1 MANVCVGNGS
11 DDVLAVAFQSFFNS
25 EKPIVYPDLTYSFYP
40 VWCSLFGIKYKNYPV
55 GDDFRINPE
64 DYKEKNGGV
73 VIPNPNAPTSLG
85 EGLDFVEKILDYN
98 QDSDVIIDEAYVDFG
113 GTSSIP
119 LIDKYDNLVVTRT
132 FSKSRAMAGLRI
144 GYAISN
150 KTLIKALNDVK
161 YSFNSYT
168 MNRPSIMLGIE
179 SIKDDEYFK
188 ETIDKIINTRERFVN
203 EIEKLGF
210 TCPKSSANFVFATH
224 KSIPAKEIFDEAR
237 KNNIYFRYFNK
248 PRIDNYL
255 RISIGTDDEM
265 DKCIEFLKSLV

>member
-1 MANVCVGNGS
+1 MWA
-11 DDVLAVAFQSFFNS
+11 
-25 EKPIVYPDLTYSFYP
+25 DLFRIPYETP
-40 VWCSLFGIKYKNYPV
+40 ALTK
-55 GDDFRINPE
+55 DFRIDPA
-64 DYKEKNGGV
+64 DYRRPNGGIV
-73 VIPNPNAPTSLG
+73 FPNPNAPTGICESV
-85 EGLDFVEKILDYN
+85 EFVEDIVKDN
-98 QDSDVIIDEAYVDFG
+98 PDSIVIIDEAYIDFG
-113 GTSSIP
+113 GETVLP

-132 FSKSRAMAGLRI
+132 FSKSRSMAGLRI

-188 ETIDKIINTRERFVN
+188 ETIGKIINTRERFVN

-255 RISIGTDDEM
+255 RITIGTDDEM